1 MESKYLAL
9 YRQYRPNVF
18 DEVQGQE
25 HIVKTLLN
33 IINSQKISHA
43 YLFCGPHGTG
53 KTSVAKIFANTI
65 NCSHSNDIY
74 KPCQDC
80 INNID
85 RNLDII
91 EIDAA
96 SNNGIDDVRDLRE
109 KIKHLPTQ
117 SKYKIYI
124 IDEVHMLS
132 KGAFNALLKTLEE
145 PPKHVIFILATTDP
159 QKIPLTILSRVQRFN
174 FKRIDKK
181 TIIKHLMNV
190 FKEEKIE
197 YEDNVLDLIASL
209 GAGSLR
215 DTLSIADQVSIFVG
229 NEKIKLSD
237 VEKLFGIT
245 NIDNIINI
253 INLATSHNIKDLM
266 QLTTKLVENG
276 MDIERFTI
284 QMINVLKDYLILIK
298 TNAIDLLEYTTLDD
312 LKKINISQDKIYD
325 YISEL
330 INILKEVKFSDLP
343 LQSLE
348 LGLIKLATL
357 KTNDEEFTNVIS
369 SPQINFDQENDKDF
383 IMASELKN
391 DKTKTIVTE
400 SKKSKN
406 TNKLDSMFGLSDIA
420 NKYDV
425 KTTIVDVNEILEK
438 TNETI
443 LKTKTQE
450 FENDEINSSMIDT
463 NETEFDDFEVND
475 QYNKNTS
482 YVDDEI
488 LHDCIWFTQ
497 HEKMNPNITKYKDL
511 DKIALSTI
519 NTKLS
524 DEDIKTKMMLKDLK
538 IILSSEKFIVFSS
551 NIDEQIAN
559 LNMNAYEPFLIRG
572 VAKLFNRYVHI
583 LGITKSQ
590 MDNATK
596 WWKDEGKLQK
606 NRKVTEF
613 SDLKK
618 KYEIKEPKNAE
629 LEEWAK
635 DAFGDK
641 FNAN

>member
-9 YRQYRPNVF
+9 YRQYRPTVF

-181 TIIKHLMNV
+181 TIIKHLINV

-197 YEDNVLDLIASL
+197 YEDSVLDLIASL

-215 DTLSIADQVSIFVG
+215 DTLSIADQVSIFAG

-406 TNKLDSMFGLSDIA
+406 TNKLYSMFGLSDIA

-488 LHDCIWFTQ
+488 LHDCIWLTQ

-606 NRKVTEF
+606 NRKVREF

>member
-25 HIVKTLLN
+25 HIVRTLLN

-197 YEDNVLDLIASL
+197 YEDSVLDLIASL

-215 DTLSIADQVSIFVG
+215 DTLSIADQVSIFAG
-229 NEKIKLSD
+229 TEKIKLSD

-488 LHDCIWFTQ
+488 LHDCIWLTQ

-538 IILSSEKFIVFSS
+538 IILSNEKFIVFSS

-559 LNMNAYEPFLIRG
+559 LNMNAYEPFLIHG

-606 NRKVTEF
+606 NRKVKEF

>member
-215 DTLSIADQVSIFVG
+215 DTLSIADQVSIFAG

-253 INLATSHNIKDLM
+253 INLATSHSIKDLI

-391 DKTKTIVTE
+391 DKTKTIAIET
-400 SKKSKN
+400 KKSKN

-482 YVDDEI
+482 YVDDEK
-488 LHDCIWFTQ
+488 LHDCIWLTQ

-551 NIDEQIAN
+551 TIDEQIAN

>member
-25 HIVKTLLN
+25 HIVRTLLN

-215 DTLSIADQVSIFVG
+215 DTLSIADQVSIFAG
-229 NEKIKLSD
+229 SEKIKLSD

-245 NIDNIINI
+245 NIDNTINI
-253 INLATSHNIKDLM
+253 INLATSHSIKNLIE
-266 QLTTKLVENG
+266 LTTKLVENG

-391 DKTKTIVTE
+391 DKTKTITTE

-406 TNKLDSMFGLSDIA
+406 TNKLDSIFGLSDIA

-463 NETEFDDFEVND
+463 NETEFNDFEVND

-482 YVDDEI
+482 YVDDEK
-488 LHDCIWFTQ
+488 LHDCIWLTQ
-497 HEKMNPNITKYKDL
+497 HEKMNPKITKYKDL

-551 NIDEQIAN
+551 TIDEQIAN

>member
-25 HIVKTLLN
+25 HIVRTLLN

-215 DTLSIADQVSIFVG
+215 DTLSIADQVSIFAG
-229 NEKIKLSD
+229 SEKIKLSD

-253 INLATSHNIKDLM
+253 INLATSHSIKDLI

-482 YVDDEI
+482 YVDDEK
-488 LHDCIWFTQ
+488 LHDCI
-497 HEKMNPNITKYKDL
+497 
-511 DKIALSTI
+511 
-519 NTKLS
+519 
-524 DEDIKTKMMLKDLK
+524 
-538 IILSSEKFIVFSS
+538 
-551 NIDEQIAN
+551 
-559 LNMNAYEPFLIRG
+559 
-572 VAKLFNRYVHI
+572 
-583 LGITKSQ
+583 
-590 MDNATK
+590 
-596 WWKDEGKLQK
+596 
-606 NRKVTEF
+606 
-613 SDLKK
+613 
-618 KYEIKEPKNAE
+618 
-629 LEEWAK
+629 
-635 DAFGDK
+635 
-641 FNAN
+641 

>member
-215 DTLSIADQVSIFVG
+215 DTLSIADQVSIFAG
-229 NEKIKLSD
+229 TEKIKLSD

-463 NETEFDDFEVND
+463 NETEFDDFEIND

-488 LHDCIWFTQ
+488 LHDCIWLTQ

-606 NRKVTEF
+606 NRKVREF
-613 SDLKK
+613 SELKK

>member
-25 HIVKTLLN
+25 HIVRTLLN

-215 DTLSIADQVSIFVG
+215 DTLSIADQVSIFAG

-253 INLATSHNIKDLM
+253 INLATSHSIKDLI

-400 SKKSKN
+400 SKKLKN

-482 YVDDEI
+482 YVDDEK
-488 LHDCIWFTQ
+488 LHDCIWLTQ

-551 NIDEQIAN
+551 TIDEQIAN

-613 SDLKK
+613 IDLKK
-618 KYEIKEPKNAE
+618 KYEIKEPKNTE

>member
-25 HIVKTLLN
+25 HIVRTLLN

-215 DTLSIADQVSIFVG
+215 DTLSIADQVSIFAG
-229 NEKIKLSD
+229 SEKIKLSD

-253 INLATSHNIKDLM
+253 INLATSHSIKDLI

-482 YVDDEI
+482 YVDDEK
-488 LHDCIWFTQ
+488 LHDCIWLTQ

-551 NIDEQIAN
+551 TIDEQIAN

-606 NRKVTEF
+606 NRKVKEF

>member
-25 HIVKTLLN
+25 HIVRTLLN

-215 DTLSIADQVSIFVG
+215 DTLSIADQVSIFAG

-253 INLATSHNIKDLM
+253 INLATSHSIKDLI

-391 DKTKTIVTE
+391 DKTKTITTE

-482 YVDDEI
+482 YVDDEK
-488 LHDCIWFTQ
+488 LHDCIWLTQ
-497 HEKMNPNITKYKDL
+497 HEKTNPNITKYKDL

-551 NIDEQIAN
+551 SIDEQIAN

-618 KYEIKEPKNAE
+618 KYEIKEPKNTE

>member
-25 HIVKTLLN
+25 HIVRTLLN

-215 DTLSIADQVSIFVG
+215 DTLSIADQVSIFAG
-229 NEKIKLSD
+229 SEKIKLSD

-253 INLATSHNIKDLM
+253 INLATSHSIKDLI

-488 LHDCIWFTQ
+488 LHDCIWLTQ

-524 DEDIKTKMMLKDLK
+524 DEDIKTKTMLKDLK

-606 NRKVTEF
+606 NRKVKEF

>member
-25 HIVKTLLN
+25 HIVRTLLN

-215 DTLSIADQVSIFVG
+215 DTLSIADQVSIFAG
-229 NEKIKLSD
+229 SEKIKLSD

-253 INLATSHNIKDLM
+253 INLATSHSIKDLI

-482 YVDDEI
+482 YVDDEK
-488 LHDCIWFTQ
+488 LHDCIWLTQ

-551 NIDEQIAN
+551 TIDEQIAN

-618 KYEIKEPKNAE
+618 KYEIKEPKNTE

>member
-25 HIVKTLLN
+25 HIVRTLLN

-215 DTLSIADQVSIFVG
+215 DTLSIADQVSIFAG
-229 NEKIKLSD
+229 SEKIKLSD

-253 INLATSHNIKDLM
+253 INLATSHSIKDLI

-450 FENDEINSSMIDT
+450 FENDEISSSMIDT

-482 YVDDEI
+482 YVDDEK
-488 LHDCIWFTQ
+488 LHDCIWLTQ

-551 NIDEQIAN
+551 TIDEQIAN

>member
-25 HIVKTLLN
+25 HIVRTLLN

-215 DTLSIADQVSIFVG
+215 DTLSIADQVSIFAG
-229 NEKIKLSD
+229 SEKIKLSD

-253 INLATSHNIKDLM
+253 INLATSHSIKDLI

-391 DKTKTIVTE
+391 DKTKTITTE

-482 YVDDEI
+482 YVDDEK
-488 LHDCIWFTQ
+488 LHDCIWLTQ
-497 HEKMNPNITKYKDL
+497 HEKTNPNITKYKDL

-551 NIDEQIAN
+551 TIDEQIAN

>member
-25 HIVKTLLN
+25 HIVRTLLN

-215 DTLSIADQVSIFVG
+215 DTLSIADQVSIFAG
-229 NEKIKLSD
+229 SEKIKLSD

-253 INLATSHNIKDLM
+253 INLATSHSIKDLI

-482 YVDDEI
+482 YVDDEK
-488 LHDCIWFTQ
+488 LHDCIWLTQ
-497 HEKMNPNITKYKDL
+497 HEKTNPNITKYKDL

-551 NIDEQIAN
+551 TIDEQIAN

-596 WWKDEGKLQK
+596 WWKDEGKLQR

-618 KYEIKEPKNAE
+618 KYEIKEPKNTE

>member
-25 HIVKTLLN
+25 HIVRTLLN

-215 DTLSIADQVSIFVG
+215 DTLSIADQVSIFAG

-253 INLATSHNIKDLM
+253 INLATSHSIKDLI

-391 DKTKTIVTE
+391 DKTKTITTE

-482 YVDDEI
+482 YVDDEK
-488 LHDCIWFTQ
+488 LHDCIWLTQ

-551 NIDEQIAN
+551 TIDEQITN

-618 KYEIKEPKNAE
+618 KYEIKEPKNTE

>member
-25 HIVKTLLN
+25 HIVRTLLN

-215 DTLSIADQVSIFVG
+215 DTLSIADQVSIFAG
-229 NEKIKLSD
+229 SEKIKLSD

-253 INLATSHNIKDLM
+253 INLATSHSIKNLIE
-266 QLTTKLVENG
+266 LTTKLVENG

-391 DKTKTIVTE
+391 DKTKTITTE

-482 YVDDEI
+482 YVDDEK
-488 LHDCIWFTQ
+488 LHDCIWLTQ

-551 NIDEQIAN
+551 TIDEQIAN

-618 KYEIKEPKNAE
+618 KYEIKEPKNTE

>member
-25 HIVKTLLN
+25 HIVRTLLN

-215 DTLSIADQVSIFVG
+215 DTLSIADQVSIFAG

-245 NIDNIINI
+245 NIDNVINI
-253 INLATSHNIKDLM
+253 INLATSHSIKDLI

-391 DKTKTIVTE
+391 DKTKTITTE

-482 YVDDEI
+482 YVDDEK
-488 LHDCIWFTQ
+488 LHDCIWLTQ

-551 NIDEQIAN
+551 TIDEQIAN
-559 LNMNAYEPFLIRG
+559 LNMNAYEPFLICG

>member
-25 HIVKTLLN
+25 HIVRTLLN

-215 DTLSIADQVSIFVG
+215 DTLSIADQVSIFAG

-253 INLATSHNIKDLM
+253 INLATSHSIKDLI

-482 YVDDEI
+482 YVDDEK
-488 LHDCIWFTQ
+488 LHDCIWLTQ

-551 NIDEQIAN
+551 TIDEQIAN

>member
-25 HIVKTLLN
+25 HIVRTLLN

-215 DTLSIADQVSIFVG
+215 DTLSIADQVSIFAG

-253 INLATSHNIKDLM
+253 INLATSHSIKDLI
-266 QLTTKLVENG
+266 QITTKLVENG

-391 DKTKTIVTE
+391 DKAKTITTE

-482 YVDDEI
+482 YVDDEK
-488 LHDCIWFTQ
+488 LHDCIWLTQ

-551 NIDEQIAN
+551 TIDEQITN

>member
-25 HIVKTLLN
+25 HIVRTLLN

-117 SKYKIYI
+117 SKYKIYL

-197 YEDNVLDLIASL
+197 YEDNVLDLITSL

-215 DTLSIADQVSIFVG
+215 DTLSIADQVSIFAG

-253 INLATSHNIKDLM
+253 INLATSHSIKDLI

-325 YISEL
+325 YIFEL

-425 KTTIVDVNEILEK
+425 KTTIIDVNEILEK

-482 YVDDEI
+482 YVDDEK
-488 LHDCIWFTQ
+488 LHDCIWLTQ

-551 NIDEQIAN
+551 TIDEQITN

-629 LEEWAK
+629 LEKWAK

>member
-1 MESKYLAL
+1 
-9 YRQYRPNVF
+9 
-18 DEVQGQE
+18 
-25 HIVKTLLN
+25 
-33 IINSQKISHA
+33 
-43 YLFCGPHGTG
+43 
-53 KTSVAKIFANTI
+53 
-65 NCSHSNDIY
+65 
-74 KPCQDC
+74 
-80 INNID
+80 
-85 RNLDII
+85 
-91 EIDAA
+91 
-96 SNNGIDDVRDLRE
+96 
-109 KIKHLPTQ
+109 
-117 SKYKIYI
+117 
-124 IDEVHMLS
+124 
-132 KGAFNALLKTLEE
+132 
-145 PPKHVIFILATTDP
+145 
-159 QKIPLTILSRVQRFN
+159 
-174 FKRIDKK
+174 
-181 TIIKHLMNV
+181 
-190 FKEEKIE
+190 
-197 YEDNVLDLIASL
+197 
-209 GAGSLR
+209 
-215 DTLSIADQVSIFVG
+215 
-229 NEKIKLSD
+229 
-237 VEKLFGIT
+237 
-245 NIDNIINI
+245 
-253 INLATSHNIKDLM
+253 
-266 QLTTKLVENG
+266 

-482 YVDDEI
+482 YVDDEK
-488 LHDCIWFTQ
+488 LHDCIWLTQ

-551 NIDEQIAN
+551 TIDEQITN

-606 NRKVTEF
+606 NRKVIEF

>member
-25 HIVKTLLN
+25 HIVRTLLN

-215 DTLSIADQVSIFVG
+215 DTLSIADQVSIFAG
-229 NEKIKLSD
+229 SEKIKLSD

-253 INLATSHNIKDLM
+253 INLATSHSIKDLI

-482 YVDDEI
+482 YVDDEK
-488 LHDCIWFTQ
+488 LHDCIWLTQ

-551 NIDEQIAN
+551 TIDEQIAN

-618 KYEIKEPKNAE
+618 KYEIKEPKNIE

>member
-181 TIIKHLMNV
+181 TIIKHLINV

-197 YEDNVLDLIASL
+197 YEDSVLDLIASL

-215 DTLSIADQVSIFVG
+215 DTLSIADQVSIFAG

-406 TNKLDSMFGLSDIA
+406 TNKLYSMFGLSDIA

-488 LHDCIWFTQ
+488 LHDCIWLTQ

-606 NRKVTEF
+606 NRKVREF

>member
-18 DEVQGQE
+18 EEVQGQE
-25 HIVKTLLN
+25 HIVRTLLN

-215 DTLSIADQVSIFVG
+215 DTLSIADQVSIFAG
-229 NEKIKLSD
+229 SEKIKLSD

-253 INLATSHNIKDLM
+253 INLATSHSIKDLI

-391 DKTKTIVTE
+391 DKTKTITIE

-482 YVDDEI
+482 YVDDEK
-488 LHDCIWFTQ
+488 LHDCIWLTQ

-551 NIDEQIAN
+551 TIDEQIAN

-618 KYEIKEPKNAE
+618 KYEIKEPKNTE

>member
-25 HIVKTLLN
+25 HIVRTLLN

-190 FKEEKIE
+190 FKKEKIE

-215 DTLSIADQVSIFVG
+215 DTLSIADQVSIFAG
-229 NEKIKLSD
+229 SEKIKLSD

-253 INLATSHNIKDLM
+253 INLATSHSIKDLI

-391 DKTKTIVTE
+391 DKTKTIAIE

-482 YVDDEI
+482 YVDNEK
-488 LHDCIWFTQ
+488 LHDCIWLTQ

-524 DEDIKTKMMLKDLK
+524 DEDIKTKTMLKDLK

-551 NIDEQIAN
+551 TIDEQIAN
-559 LNMNAYEPFLIRG
+559 LNINAYEPFLIRG

>member
-25 HIVKTLLN
+25 HIVRTLLN

-215 DTLSIADQVSIFVG
+215 DTLSIADQVSIFAG
-229 NEKIKLSD
+229 SEKIKLSD

-298 TNAIDLLEYTTLDD
+298 TNAIDLLEYTTLDN

-482 YVDDEI
+482 YVDDEK
-488 LHDCIWFTQ
+488 LHDCIWLTQ

-551 NIDEQIAN
+551 TIDEQIAN

>member
-25 HIVKTLLN
+25 HIVRTLLN

-215 DTLSIADQVSIFVG
+215 DTLSIADQVSIFAG

-253 INLATSHNIKDLM
+253 INLATSHNIKDLI

-482 YVDDEI
+482 YVDDEK
-488 LHDCIWFTQ
+488 LHDCIWLTQ

-551 NIDEQIAN
+551 TIDEQIAN

-606 NRKVTEF
+606 NRKVKEF

>member
-25 HIVKTLLN
+25 HIVRTLLN

-215 DTLSIADQVSIFVG
+215 DTLSIADQVSIFAG

-253 INLATSHNIKDLM
+253 INLATSHSIKDLI

-475 QYNKNTS
+475 QYNKNPS
-482 YVDDEI
+482 YVDDEK
-488 LHDCIWFTQ
+488 LHDCIWLTQ

-551 NIDEQIAN
+551 TIDEQIAN

>member
-25 HIVKTLLN
+25 HIVRTLLN

-215 DTLSIADQVSIFVG
+215 DTLSIADQVSIFAG

-253 INLATSHNIKDLM
+253 INLATSHNIKDLI

-383 IMASELKN
+383 IMAYELKN

-482 YVDDEI
+482 YVDDEK
-488 LHDCIWFTQ
+488 LHDCIWLTQ

-551 NIDEQIAN
+551 TIDEQIAN

>member
-25 HIVKTLLN
+25 HIVRTLLN

-215 DTLSIADQVSIFVG
+215 DTLSIADQVSIFAG
-229 NEKIKLSD
+229 SEKIKLSD

-253 INLATSHNIKDLM
+253 INLATSHSIKDLI

-325 YISEL
+325 YIFEL

-391 DKTKTIVTE
+391 DKIKTIVTE

-482 YVDDEI
+482 YVDDEK
-488 LHDCIWFTQ
+488 LHDCIWLTQ
-497 HEKMNPNITKYKDL
+497 HEKTNPNITKYKDL

-551 NIDEQIAN
+551 TIDEQIAN

-596 WWKDEGKLQK
+596 WWKDEGKLQR

-618 KYEIKEPKNAE
+618 KYEIKEPKNTE

>member
-25 HIVKTLLN
+25 HIVRTLLN

-215 DTLSIADQVSIFVG
+215 DTLSIADQVSIFAG
-229 NEKIKLSD
+229 SEKIKLSD

-253 INLATSHNIKDLM
+253 INLATSHNIKDLI

-482 YVDDEI
+482 YVDDEK
-488 LHDCIWFTQ
+488 LHDCIWITQ

-551 NIDEQIAN
+551 TIDEQIAN

-618 KYEIKEPKNAE
+618 KYEIKEPKNTE

-635 DAFGDK
+635 NAFGDK

>member
-25 HIVKTLLN
+25 HIVRTLLN

-215 DTLSIADQVSIFVG
+215 DTLSIADQVSIFAG

-253 INLATSHNIKDLM
+253 INLATSHSIKDLI

-391 DKTKTIVTE
+391 DKTKTIATE
-400 SKKSKN
+400 TKKSKN

-482 YVDDEI
+482 YVDDEK
-488 LHDCIWFTQ
+488 LHDCIWLTQ

-551 NIDEQIAN
+551 TIDEQIAN

>member
-25 HIVKTLLN
+25 HIVRTLLN

-181 TIIKHLMNV
+181 TIIKHLINV

-197 YEDNVLDLIASL
+197 YEDSVLDLIASL

-215 DTLSIADQVSIFVG
+215 DTLSIADQVSIFAG
-229 NEKIKLSD
+229 TEKIKLSD

-369 SPQINFDQENDKDF
+369 SPQINFNQENDKDF

-488 LHDCIWFTQ
+488 LHDCIWLTQ

-606 NRKVTEF
+606 NRKVKEF

>member
-25 HIVKTLLN
+25 HIVRTLLN

-215 DTLSIADQVSIFVG
+215 DTLSIADQVSIFAG

-253 INLATSHNIKDLM
+253 INLATSHSIKDLI

-383 IMASELKN
+383 IMAYELKN

-400 SKKSKN
+400 NKKSKN

-482 YVDDEI
+482 YVDDEK
-488 LHDCIWFTQ
+488 LHDCIWLTQ

-551 NIDEQIAN
+551 TIDEQIAN

>member
-181 TIIKHLMNV
+181 TIIKHLINV

-197 YEDNVLDLIASL
+197 YEDSVLDLIASL

-215 DTLSIADQVSIFVG
+215 DTLSIADQVSIFAG
-229 NEKIKLSD
+229 TEKIKLSD

-369 SPQINFDQENDKDF
+369 SPQINFNQENDKDF

-488 LHDCIWFTQ
+488 LHDCIWLTQ

-606 NRKVTEF
+606 NRKVKEF

>member
-25 HIVKTLLN
+25 HIVRTLLN

-215 DTLSIADQVSIFVG
+215 DTLSIADQVSIFAG
-229 NEKIKLSD
+229 SEKIKLSD

-253 INLATSHNIKDLM
+253 INLATSHNIKDLI

-391 DKTKTIVTE
+391 DKTKTITTE

-482 YVDDEI
+482 YVDDEK
-488 LHDCIWFTQ
+488 LHDCIWLTQ

-551 NIDEQIAN
+551 TIDEQIAN

-618 KYEIKEPKNAE
+618 KYEIKEPKNTE

>member
-25 HIVKTLLN
+25 HIVRTLLN

-215 DTLSIADQVSIFVG
+215 DTLSIADQVSIFAG
-229 NEKIKLSD
+229 SEKIKLSD

-253 INLATSHNIKDLM
+253 INLATSHSIKDLIE
-266 QLTTKLVENG
+266 LTTKLVENG

-391 DKTKTIVTE
+391 DKTKTITTE

-482 YVDDEI
+482 YVDDEK
-488 LHDCIWFTQ
+488 LHDCIWLTQ
-497 HEKMNPNITKYKDL
+497 HEKTNPNITKYKDL

-551 NIDEQIAN
+551 TIDEQIAN

-596 WWKDEGKLQK
+596 WWKDEGKLQR

-618 KYEIKEPKNAE
+618 KYEIKEPKNTE

>member
-25 HIVKTLLN
+25 HIVRTLLN

-215 DTLSIADQVSIFVG
+215 DTLSIADQVSIFAG

-253 INLATSHNIKDLM
+253 INLATSHSIKDLI

-391 DKTKTIVTE
+391 DKTKTITTE
-400 SKKSKN
+400 NKKSKN

-482 YVDDEI
+482 YVDDEK
-488 LHDCIWFTQ
+488 LHDCIWLTQ

-551 NIDEQIAN
+551 TIDEQIAN

-618 KYEIKEPKNAE
+618 KYEIKEPKNTE

>member
-25 HIVKTLLN
+25 HIVRTLLN

-215 DTLSIADQVSIFVG
+215 DTLSIADQVSIFAG
-229 NEKIKLSD
+229 SEKIKLSD

-245 NIDNIINI
+245 NIDNVINI
-253 INLATSHNIKDLM
+253 INLATSHSIKNLIE
-266 QLTTKLVENG
+266 LTTKLVENG

-391 DKTKTIVTE
+391 DKTKTITTE

-482 YVDDEI
+482 YVDDEK
-488 LHDCIWFTQ
+488 LHDCIWLTQ
-497 HEKMNPNITKYKDL
+497 HEKTNPNITKYKDL

-551 NIDEQIAN
+551 TIDEQIAN

-596 WWKDEGKLQK
+596 WWKDEGKLQR

-618 KYEIKEPKNAE
+618 KYEIKEPKNTE